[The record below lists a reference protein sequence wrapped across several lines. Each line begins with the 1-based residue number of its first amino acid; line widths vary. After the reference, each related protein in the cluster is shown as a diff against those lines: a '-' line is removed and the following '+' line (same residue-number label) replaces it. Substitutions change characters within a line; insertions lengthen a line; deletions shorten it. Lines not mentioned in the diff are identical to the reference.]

1 MWCVVGWIMQSG
13 RISDEKIAS
22 HQSDMSVALFV
33 RPVSGWVRLAIER
46 EAEHHVEARRAWS

>member
-1 MWCVVGWIMQSG
+1 MQSG